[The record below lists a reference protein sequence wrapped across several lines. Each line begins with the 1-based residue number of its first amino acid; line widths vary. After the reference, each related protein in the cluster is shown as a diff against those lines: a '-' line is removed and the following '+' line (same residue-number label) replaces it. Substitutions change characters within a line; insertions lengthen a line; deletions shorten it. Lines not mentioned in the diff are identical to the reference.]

1 MIRQQNHSWAPLALS
16 LLCASFLGFSCGEGD
31 SGEPQAGTSLS
42 ETAMADAE
50 PRSGDP
56 RLAGARK
63 ALAAGQA
70 SSARTQ
76 LDQLGGAAGVEGPL
90 CEARLAFWDRE
101 FVAALEAVERARR
114 IAPGDSRVFATA
126 AEILS
131 LTERGIDADD
141 ELKLGLSQAGPTPD
155 IRRAQAVR
163 MLTQPG
169 RGPEALKLLE
179 AALEADPSIPYMD
192 WPLSQA
198 YLLTARSDLG
208 QGGAELA
215 IEHALDALTRDPELY
230 DAYVV
235 LGDGYAGKLD
245 FVSAL
250 DAYGKAAEAGL
261 DVQRERADTH
271 LRAGMAARMVRDDD
285 AAVAHYLAAREL
297 GLSNLEMSSG
307 ADFLVARARLALTAA
322 ADADIAEEI
331 ELAEQ
336 YLEEAL
342 RLDPHSWDALDY
354 LGNLRFRQRRFN
366 GAAIAWEVLLGYEK
380 EAAVSRESATHLNLG
395 RALVMAGRIAESRTP
410 LLSYLEYWPDGPLAA
425 DTREMLQR
433 LSGQ

>member
-1 MIRQQNHSWAPLALS
+1 
-16 LLCASFLGFSCGEGD
+16 
-31 SGEPQAGTSLS
+31 
-42 ETAMADAE
+42 
-50 PRSGDP
+50 
-56 RLAGARK
+56 
-63 ALAAGQA
+63 
-70 SSARTQ
+70 
-76 LDQLGGAAGVEGPL
+76 
-90 CEARLAFWDRE
+90 
-101 FVAALEAVERARR
+101 
-114 IAPGDSRVFATA
+114 
-126 AEILS
+126 
-131 LTERGIDADD
+131 
-141 ELKLGLSQAGPTPD
+141 
-155 IRRAQAVR
+155 

-208 QGGAELA
+208 QGSSELA
-215 IEHALDALTRDPELY
+215 IEHALDALSRDPELY
-230 DAYVV
+230 DAYVI

-261 DVQRERADTH
+261 DVHRERADTH
-271 LRAGMAARMVRDDD
+271 LRAGMTARMVNDDD
-285 AAVAHYLAAREL
+285 AAVTHYLAAREL
-297 GLSNLEMSSG
+297 GLSNFEMSSG
-307 ADFLVARARLALTAA
+307 ADFLVARAQLALTAA

-336 YLEEAL
+336 HLEEAL
-342 RLDPHSWDALDY
+342 RLDPHSLDALDY

-380 EAAVSRESATHLNLG
+380 EAAASRESATHLNLG

-410 LLSYLEYWPDGPLAA
+410 LFSYLESWPDGPRAA